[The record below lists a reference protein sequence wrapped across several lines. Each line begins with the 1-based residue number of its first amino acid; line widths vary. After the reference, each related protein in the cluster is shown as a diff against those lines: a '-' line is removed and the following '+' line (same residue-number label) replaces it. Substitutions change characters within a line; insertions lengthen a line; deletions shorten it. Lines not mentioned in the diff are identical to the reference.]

1 MPTHPIVRFRDLG
14 RIEYGEAWTFQE
26 RLMADALEKKRRRFA
41 GESGPDVTPQ
51 HHLLFCEH
59 PHVYTLGKN
68 GHASH
73 LLADEARLKAID
85 ATFYH
90 TNRGGDITYHG
101 PGQIVGYPI
110 LDLEE
115 FFTDLGRYMRS
126 LEEVIIRTIAEW
138 GISGDRLPGA
148 TGVWLDVGTARARKI
163 CAMGVR
169 CSRWVT
175 LHGWALNVSPDLS
188 YFGHIVPCG
197 IVDKGVTS
205 MQAELRSA
213 PDAEAVKTTLRR
225 YFADVFGCDILEEET
240 FSTLHL
246 AAA

>member
-1 MPTHPIVRFRDLG
+1 
-14 RIEYGEAWTFQE
+14 
-26 RLMADALEKKRRRFA
+26 MAEALEKKRRRFD
-41 GESGPDVTPQ
+41 GETGDHLAPN

-68 GHASH
+68 GHATH
-73 LLADEARLKAID
+73 LLADEARLKAIN

-101 PGQIVGYPI
+101 PGQVVGYPI

-126 LEEVIIRTIAEW
+126 LEEVIIRAIAEW
-138 GISGDRLPGA
+138 GISGDRLSGA
-148 TGVWLDVGTARARKI
+148 TGVWLDVGTERARKI

-175 LHGWALNVSPDLS
+175 LHGWALNVSSDLS
-188 YFGHIVPCG
+188 YFNHIIPCG
-197 IVDKGVTS
+197 IGDKGVTS
-205 MQAELRSA
+205 MQAEIGYA
-213 PDAEAVKTTLRR
+213 PDAEAVKSALRR
-225 YFADVFGCDILEEET
+225 HFDEVFGCTLSESTILEEGFT
-240 FSTLHL
+240 SKLHH